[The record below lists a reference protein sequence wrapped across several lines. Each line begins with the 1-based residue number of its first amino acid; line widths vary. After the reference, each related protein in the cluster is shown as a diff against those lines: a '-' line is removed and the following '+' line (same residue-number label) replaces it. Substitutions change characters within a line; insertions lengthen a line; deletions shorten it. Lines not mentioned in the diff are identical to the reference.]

1 MRTIAI
7 GTLALAA
14 VATVAC
20 DADGAG
26 VPLSAAQQEEHERPS
41 SDASDL
47 DGPDDGEDQHGDRSA
62 TDRDDQGGG
71 HGVDAPLKVAEHT
84 LGADRGFTVTAS
96 LEDGQV
102 CLTATPM
109 DDGDRGTVQAVD
121 TDCAAADTPLDLR
134 VLVVGDLAVL
144 AGVVTDLRVADVTLV
159 DLAGDPVPDEVD
171 AAPLVELPGTDH
183 RVFVAATPPG
193 ALHLVEVADADG
205 TVVGERKVSAA
216 ARVGHAGD

>member
-1 MRTIAI
+1 MRTVAI
-7 GTLALAA
+7 WTLALVA

-26 VPLSAAQQEEHERPS
+26 TPLSAAQQEEHGSPS
-41 SDASDL
+41 APASDL
-47 DGPDDGEDQHGDRSA
+47 DDPDDGDAQHGDP
-62 TDRDDQGGG
+62 GG
-71 HGVDAPLKVAEHT
+71 DAPLTVAEHS

-96 LEDGQV
+96 LEDRQV
-102 CLTATPM
+102 CLTATPS
-109 DDGDRGTVQAVD
+109 DGDDRGTVETRV

-134 VLVVGDLAVL
+134 VLMVGDLAVL
-144 AGVVTDLRVADVTLV
+144 AGVVTDHRVADVTLV
-159 DLAGDPVPDEVD
+159 DPAGDPVPDEVD

-183 RVFVAATPPG
+183 RIFVAATPPG